1 MEDLEPRDA
10 NEDDE
15 LEAEIMRA
23 DHAFATESV
32 GTTAEE
38 ALEGETLDQRLAEE
52 RPERPETDEVL
63 SVVDEGLS
71 DDEEELVGEAVI
83 ERDEFASPEEAA
95 LTRARPGGAS
105 TGMRPARRAHDGVRE
120 IPGGRSQLDGDRG
133 GMAAPRR
140 ALAGLSPFPDGPP
153 LLREPVHVDLR
164 DGCVVESSGRRR
176 GEDLH
181 ADP

>member
-23 DHAFATESV
+23 DRAFASESV

-95 LTRARPGGAS
+95 VTERDRPPGA
-105 TGMRPARRAHDGVRE
+105 TD
-120 IPGGRSQLDGDRG
+120 
-133 GMAAPRR
+133 
-140 ALAGLSPFPDGPP
+140 
-153 LLREPVHVDLR
+153 
-164 DGCVVESSGRRR
+164 
-176 GEDLH
+176 H
-181 ADP
+181 ADPHPN